1 MLGKNEHRETNTRVS
16 RTTIEPPPEKGV
28 WNSLEVVKI
37 LVALLTPIAIFV
49 FTKQTNE
56 KLDQNNKLLHNN
68 NRVFENRQAFYDK
81 VGTLLN
87 DLYCYHI
94 YVGHW
99 KDITPLD
106 IIKKKRILDQIVYTY
121 SPYFDTPFKSA
132 YDAFMTATFKPYQKM
147 GGDAKIRSEYKVHFD
162 YCKKDSSMKETE
174 FAEMF
179 SEEDNRTQVFN
190 TYFSL
195 LKEIAKELNLT
206 VDYSIYKMPDQKPD
220 PK

>member
-1 MLGKNEHRETNTRVS
+1 MSDKIEPAETNTEVVE
-16 RTTIEPPPEKGV
+16 TAPENPTKKST

-56 KLDQNNKLLHNN
+56 KLDQNNKLLDNN
-68 NRVFENRQAFYDK
+68 KRVFENRQTFYDK

-87 DLYCYHI
+87 DFYCYHM

-99 KDITPLD
+99 KDMTPSD
-106 IIKKKRILDQIVYTY
+106 IVKKKRTLDQLVYTY
-121 SPYFDTPFKSA
+121 SPYFDTTFKPA

-147 GGDAKIRSEYKVHFD
+147 GGDAKIRSEYKVHLD
-162 YCKKDSSMKETE
+162 YCKKDSILNETE
-174 FAEMF
+174 FAEKF

-195 LKEIAKELNLT
+195 LKEIAKELNLS